1 MNDQL
6 FVLASQKKKTSHIL
20 HLLLCIPTMGFWVIV
35 WVLIGVQNSMHNS
48 AIDRKMQRIINH
60 KSSGLSDAETHVA
73 IGKED
78 QYKNKVILAIMVF
91 ILLIIYLSS
100 RH

>member
-20 HLLLCIPTMGFWVIV
+20 HLLLCIPTMGIWVIV
-35 WVLIGVQNSMHNS
+35 WLAVGMQNSMHNS
-48 AIDRKMQRIINH
+48 AIDRKMQRIMDH
-60 KSSGLSDAETHVA
+60 KVSGLSNAETHVA
-73 IGKED
+73 IRKDD
-78 QYKNKVILAIMVF
+78 QSKNKVVLAVMVF
-91 ILLIIYLSS
+91 IVLIMYLAS